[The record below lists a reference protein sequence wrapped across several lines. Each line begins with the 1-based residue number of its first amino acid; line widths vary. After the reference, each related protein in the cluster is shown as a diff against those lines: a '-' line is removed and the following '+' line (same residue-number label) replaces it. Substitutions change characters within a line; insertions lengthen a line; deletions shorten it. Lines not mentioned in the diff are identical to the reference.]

1 MAYASD
7 GNDRMFNASNLNDLY
22 SRFDRKC
29 FLALNGLSPLFITN
43 PAGEF
48 YEQVTVPFGVIYQYR
63 RDPSTCRR
71 LGGVQYYSA
80 SVIVNDYNQSKAYDE
95 LSKLEVKNLD
105 VAGGQVYVDT
115 FGPVAPSFTCDIRS
129 IHYSFE
135 LLTREVNGKR
145 YDVHL
150 GWDPTSNL
158 QTSYVSGSLG
168 FFPRLP
174 PSRIHKHKTAVADIF
189 IEGYLEFSIK
199 NTYQRYDCWRVHNC
213 NATKLTV
220 QLQSSSGS
228 STSVIIEPSSCRSFR
243 RSPDGEW
250 ITTWPNGSVC
260 RYFFPYLFGDVP
272 YFAGGPPAG
281 ANFSELG
288 FMAIEISA
296 RANNI
301 ANPFLLF
308 QWQNAMYAQLDP
320 RNQHSILS
328 AYKGAYQDPLKDSTI
343 IGNSIFTWGRA
354 KVAKLKNGVIIQEY
368 FKTFSRMETLVE
380 DLESIGLTVTKAQGS
395 LTLVPKEQNTTVL
408 IFPVDANIFVGG
420 TGNLFWNII
429 PTGIVVETSYPNGF
443 AYNTNYV
450 TSTSGWLSI
459 EVTDLF
465 DTILTLRK
473 LVAIQEGYYFA
484 IDDVPTEVPESIVS
498 KVTLTPIGLVCCG
511 VSALPIIY
519 DYTKHRYYEQAAT
532 SANLFIQS
540 RSIGEGQQSD
550 PPSPVDW
557 YNTRFIS
564 PVHTYLFHAAGT
576 WYENVMPKVGIAF
589 VPPRGPWGF
598 ASSVYD
604 AELSRV
610 LSVTTGGADFWIN
623 KWGAAN
629 GKDNQ
634 VRILGQPNQTLQTPI
649 QTTTQTPN
657 LVADDVFYDLDNPKM
672 AGVAG
677 VTTLG
682 GIYNLAQIN
691 YRDTG
696 QYFNLPYIPSFVS
709 QTGGTGPI
717 FHKIK
722 KSAWLWN
729 SLEYAVDAWTRSI
742 PLCMGNKSA
751 PLIGGVP
758 LGSVNLG
765 GSDNSSGRI
774 AFFVNDSEYDKLLTN
789 GILAYSTAPSYNWVA
804 PEDLESYCERFG
816 FNSYNFDAFKDLYST
831 TQDTIPFRS
840 YSAGEKTD
848 SVEYFRQ
855 NVVFPDFPATY
866 YGSLRYVDL
875 TA

>member
-1 MAYASD
+1 MAYAQD
-7 GNDRMFNASNLNDLY
+7 GNDRMFNANNLNDLY

-29 FLALNGLSPLFITN
+29 FLALNGLSPLFITTPN
-43 PAGEF
+43 GEN
-48 YEQVTVPFGVIYQYR
+48 YEQTTVPFGVVYQYR
-63 RDPSTCRR
+63 RDPTTCRR
-71 LGGVQYYSA
+71 LAGAQFYSGSA
-80 SVIVNDYNQSKAYDE
+80 IVNDYDQSKAYDE
-95 LSKLEVKNLD
+95 LSKLEVKFQD
-105 VAGGQVYVDT
+105 VAGGQVYVDA
-115 FGPVAPSFTCDIRS
+115 FAPFINPFTCDIRT

-135 LLTREVNGKR
+135 LLTRDVDGKR

-150 GWDPTSNL
+150 GWDPPTNAF
-158 QTSYVSGSLG
+158 TSYVSGSLG
-168 FFPRLP
+168 NFPRLP

-260 RYFFPYLFGDVP
+260 RYFFPYVFGDVP
-272 YFAGGPPAG
+272 YFAGGPPSSV
-281 ANFSELG
+281 NYSEIG
-288 FMAIEISA
+288 FMAIEMSA

-308 QWQNAMYAQLDP
+308 QWQNALYAQLDP

-343 IGNSIFTWGRA
+343 IGNAIFTWGRA
-354 KVAKLKNGVIIQEY
+354 KVAKLKAGVIIQEY
-368 FKTFSRMETLVE
+368 FKTFSGMETLVE
-380 DLESIGLTVTKAQGS
+380 DLESIGLTVTKTQGT

-408 IFPVDANIFVGG
+408 IFPVDANVFVGG
-420 TGNLFWNII
+420 TNNLFWNIV
-429 PTGIVVETSYPNGF
+429 PAGVNVATSYPNGF
-443 AYNTNYV
+443 AYNTTYNA
-450 TSTSGWLSI
+450 TGWGGSF
-459 EVTDLF
+459 VPDLF

-473 LVAIQEGYYFA
+473 LVADQEGYYA
-484 IDDVPTEVPESIVS
+484 TIEEVPTEVPESIVS
-498 KVTLTPIGLVCCG
+498 KVTLTPLGLVCCG
-511 VSALPIIY
+511 VSANAITY
-519 DYTKHRYYEQAAT
+519 NYTRHRNYEEAAI
-532 SANLFIQS
+532 SANLFTQTKQDGV
-540 RSIGEGQQSD
+540 RL
-550 PPSPVDW
+550 V
-557 YNTRFIS
+557 T

-576 WYENVMPKVGIAF
+576 LYENVMPKAGIAF

-604 AELSRV
+604 EELSRV

-696 QYFNLPYIPSFVS
+696 QYFNLPYIPSFVA
-709 QTGGTGPI
+709 QAEGTGPI

-729 SLEYAVDAWTRSI
+729 SLEYAVDAFVRSI
-742 PLCMGNKSA
+742 PMCMGNYAA
-751 PLIGGVP
+751 PLIGGIT
-758 LGSVNLG
+758 LKSVIDVAILA
-765 GSDNSSGRI
+765 SDNSSGRI
-774 AFFVNDSEYDKLLTN
+774 AFWISESQYSQLLTN
-789 GILAYSTAPSYNWVA
+789 GILAYKVDPTPPSLLVLYFVA
-804 PEDLESYCERFG
+804 PEDLESYCKRFG
-816 FNSYNFDAFKDLYST
+816 FNSYNFDAYKDYFST

-840 YSAGEKTD
+840 YSEGEKTD
-848 SVEYFRQ
+848 SVEY
-855 NVVFPDFPATY
+855 VAPPTY

-875 TA
+875 TD

>member
-1 MAYASD
+1 
-7 GNDRMFNASNLNDLY
+7 MFNASNLNGLY

-29 FLALNGLSPLFITN
+29 FLALNGLSPLFITT
-43 PAGEF
+43 PDGSS
-48 YEQVTVPFGVIYQYR
+48 YEQTTVPFGVIYQYR
-63 RDPSTCRR
+63 KNPDTCRR
-71 LGGVQYYSA
+71 LGGTPVYVG
-80 SVIVNDYNQSKAYDE
+80 SVIINDYDQSKAYDN
-95 LSKLEVKNLD
+95 LSLLETKNLD
-105 VAGGQVYVDT
+105 VSGGQVYVDR
-115 FGPVAPSFTCDIRS
+115 FSPFPVPFSCDIAS

-135 LLTREVNGKR
+135 LLTREVDGKR

-150 GWDPTSNL
+150 GWDPPTNS
-158 QTSYVSGSLG
+158 QTSFVNGVLG
-168 FFPRLP
+168 FSPRLP

-189 IEGYLEFSIK
+189 IEGYFEFSIK
-199 NTYQRYDCWRVHNC
+199 RTYQRYDCWRVHNC
-213 NATKLTV
+213 NASNLTV
-220 QLQSSSGS
+220 QLQSPDGS
-228 STSVIIEPSSCRSFR
+228 STNVIIEPSSCRSFR
-243 RSPDGEW
+243 RSSNGEW

-260 RYFFPYLFGDVP
+260 RYFFPYILGDVP
-272 YFAGGPPAG
+272 YFAGGPPAA
-281 ANFSELG
+281 ANFSQLG
-288 FMAIEISA
+288 FMAIEMSA

-328 AYKGAYQDPLKDSTI
+328 AYKGAYQDPLKDNTL

-354 KVAKLKNGVIIQEY
+354 KVAKLKAGVIIDEY
-368 FKTFSRMETLVE
+368 FKTFSGMETLVE
-380 DLESIGLTVTKAQGS
+380 DLQSIGLTVTKSSGS

-420 TGNLFWNII
+420 TGNLFWNIV
-429 PTGIVVETSYPNGF
+429 PAGINVITSYPNGF
-443 AYNTNYV
+443 APNTSYD
-450 TSTSGWLSI
+450 TSGWVLQ
-459 EVTDLF
+459 VPDLF

-473 LVAIQEGYYFA
+473 LVAVQEGYYA
-484 IDDVPTEVPESIVS
+484 TINDAPTEILESLVS
-498 KVTLTPIGLVCCG
+498 KVTLTPIGLMCCG
-511 VSALPIIY
+511 VSVNAITY
-519 DYTKHRYYEQAAT
+519 NYTRHRNYEEAAT
-532 SANLFIQS
+532 SANLFTQTKQDGI
-540 RSIGEGQQSD
+540 RL
-550 PPSPVDW
+550 V
-557 YNTRFIS
+557 T

-576 WYENVMPKVGIAF
+576 WYENVMPKAGIAF

-623 KWGAAN
+623 KWGAVN

-634 VRILGQPNQTLQTPI
+634 VRILGQPNKTLQTPI
-649 QTTTQTPN
+649 QTTTETPN
-657 LVADDVFYDLDNPKM
+657 FVADDVFYDLDNPKM
-672 AGVAG
+672 AGVPG

-696 QYFNLPYIPSFVS
+696 QYFNIPYVPSFVS

-742 PLCMGNKSA
+742 PMCMGNKSA
-751 PLIGGVP
+751 PLIGGVT
-758 LGSVNLG
+758 LASLVDTSLIN
-765 GSDNSSGRI
+765 SDDTTGRI
-774 AFFVNDSEYDKLLTN
+774 AFYISESQYDQLLTN
-789 GILAYSTAPSYNWVA
+789 QIFAYKVDATMFAPTLYFVA
-804 PEDLESYCERFG
+804 PEDLQKYCQKYG
-816 FNSYNFDAFKDLYST
+816 FKSYNFDAYRDAISP

-840 YSAGEKTD
+840 YSEGEKTD
-848 SVEYFRQ
+848 SVEY
-855 NVVFPDFPATY
+855 VAPPTY
-866 YGSLRYVDL
+866 YGSIRYVDL

>member
-1 MAYASD
+1 MAYARD
-7 GNDRMFNASNLNDLY
+7 GNDRMFNANNLNDLY

-29 FLALNGLSPLFITN
+29 FLALNGLSPLFITTPN
-43 PAGEF
+43 GEN
-48 YEQVTVPFGVIYQYR
+48 YEQTTVPFGVIYQYR

-71 LGGVQYYSA
+71 LGGAQFYSGSA
-80 SVIVNDYNQSKAYDE
+80 IVNDYNQSKAYDE
-95 LSKLEVKNLD
+95 LSKLEVKFQD
-105 VAGGQVYVDT
+105 VANGQVYVDK
-115 FGPVAPSFTCDIRS
+115 FAPFITPFTCDVAS

-135 LLTREVNGKR
+135 LLTREVDGKR

-158 QTSYVSGSLG
+158 ETSYISGSLG
-168 FFPRLP
+168 FFPRFP

-189 IEGYLEFSIK
+189 IEGYLEFLIK

-260 RYFFPYLFGDVP
+260 IYFFPYLFGDVP
-272 YFAGGPPAG
+272 YFAGGPPA
-281 ANFSELG
+281 AVNYSQIG

-343 IGNSIFTWGRA
+343 IGNAIFTWGRA
-354 KVAKLKNGVIIQEY
+354 KVAKLKAGVIIEEY

-395 LTLVPKEQNTTVL
+395 LTLVPKEQDTTVL

-420 TGNLFWNII
+420 TFNLFWNII
-429 PTGIVVETSYPNGF
+429 TTGIVVETSYPNGF
-443 AYNTNYV
+443 ANYTTYV
-450 TSTSGWLSI
+450 TSGWGGSF
-459 EVTDLF
+459 VPDLF

-473 LVAIQEGYYFA
+473 LVADQEGYYA
-484 IDDVPTEVPESIVS
+484 TIGDVPTEVPESIVS

-511 VSALPIIY
+511 VSANAITY
-519 DYTKHRYYEQAAT
+519 NYTRHKNYEEAAT
-532 SANLFIQS
+532 SANLFTQTKQS
-540 RSIGEGQQSD
+540 GVRL
-550 PPSPVDW
+550 V
-557 YNTRFIS
+557 T

-576 WYENVMPKVGIAF
+576 WYENVMPKAGIAF

-604 AELSRV
+604 SELSRV
-610 LSVTTGGADFWIN
+610 LNVTTGGADFWIN
-623 KWGAAN
+623 KWGSSN
-629 GKDNQ
+629 GVDNQ

-649 QTTTQTPN
+649 QTTTQTPD

-691 YRDTG
+691 YKDTG

-729 SLEYAVDAWTRSI
+729 SLEYAVDAWTKSI
-742 PLCMGNKSA
+742 PLCMGNYAS
-751 PLIGGVP
+751 PLIGGIT
-758 LGSVNLG
+758 LRSIIDFANLP
-765 GSDNSSGRI
+765 SDNSSSRI
-774 AFFVNDSEYDKLLTN
+774 AFWISESQYSQLLTN
-789 GILAYSTAPSYNWVA
+789 GILAYKVDPTPPSLLVLYFVA
-804 PEDLESYCERFG
+804 PEDLESYCKRFG
-816 FNSYNFDAFKDLYST
+816 FNSYNFDAYKQFFSL
-831 TQDTIPFRS
+831 TQDTIPYRS

-848 SVEYFRQ
+848 SVEY
-855 NVVFPDFPATY
+855 VAPPTY

>member
-1 MAYASD
+1 
-7 GNDRMFNASNLNDLY
+7 MFNASNLNDLY

-29 FLALNGLSPLFITN
+29 FLALNGLSPLFITTPN
-43 PAGEF
+43 GEN
-48 YEQVTVPFGVIYQYR
+48 YEQTTVPFGVVYQYR

-71 LGGVQYYSA
+71 LGGSQFYSG

-95 LSKLEVKNLD
+95 LSKLEVKFQD

-115 FGPVAPSFTCDIRS
+115 FGPVAPSFTCDVAS

-135 LLTREVNGKR
+135 LLTKEVDGKR

-150 GWDPTSNL
+150 GYDPTSNL

-213 NATKLTV
+213 NASKLTV
-220 QLQSSSGS
+220 QLQSSGGS

-243 RSPDGEW
+243 RSPDGDW

-272 YFAGGPPAG
+272 YFAGGPPA
-281 ANFSELG
+281 AVNYSQIG

-343 IGNSIFTWGRA
+343 IGNAIFTWGRA
-354 KVAKLKNGVIIQEY
+354 KVAKLKAGVIIQEY

-380 DLESIGLTVTKAQGS
+380 DLESIGLTVTKAQGA

-420 TGNLFWNII
+420 TGSTSENNRFWNII
-429 PTGIVVETSYPNGF
+429 PTGIVVATYYPNGF
-443 AYNTNYV
+443 ANYTTYNTSAWNSAFV
-450 TSTSGWLSI
+450 P
-459 EVTDLF
+459 DLF

-473 LVAIQEGYYFA
+473 LVADQEGFYA
-484 IDDVPTEVPESIVS
+484 TIEDVPTEVPESIVS

-511 VSALPIIY
+511 VSANVITY
-519 DYTKHRYYEQAAT
+519 NYTRHRNYEEAAT
-532 SANLFIQS
+532 SANLFTQTKQS
-540 RSIGEGQQSD
+540 GVRL
-550 PPSPVDW
+550 V
-557 YNTRFIS
+557 T

-610 LSVTTGGADFWIN
+610 LNVTTGGADFWIN

-682 GIYNLAQIN
+682 GIYNLTQIN
-691 YRDTG
+691 YRDTE

-729 SLEYAVDAWTRSI
+729 SLEYAVNAWTRSI
-742 PLCMGNKSA
+742 PMCMGNKNA
-751 PLIGGVP
+751 PIFGGATLRSIIDVE
-758 LGSVNLG
+758 NLS
-765 GSDNSSGRI
+765 SDNSSGRI
-774 AFFVNDSEYDKLLTN
+774 AFGINESIYSQLLTN
-789 GILAYSTAPSYNWVA
+789 GILAYKQNAAPPSISTYYYVA
-804 PEDLESYCERFG
+804 PEDLESYCKRFG
-816 FNSYNFDAFKDLYST
+816 FNSYNFDAFKDLYSL

-840 YSAGEKTD
+840 YSEGEKTD

-855 NVVFPDFPATY
+855 NLQFPDFPARY